1 MNPFT
6 GLKYIPNTKELLDV
20 AFARAAK
27 VSLPKSKKAPYI
39 RAREKE
45 IAKLNKVDDILAT
58 RLEEV
63 VKRFPNFDNIDPFYR
78 SLADTVVTID
88 DIRQALASV
97 TSAVRIIK
105 GIIRDANRNLR
116 KAMTSA
122 EARKLRSAAYGRI
135 SSVMRKID
143 ARLITIRKAALEYRR
158 FPSINLQLP
167 VVVIAGFPNVGK
179 SSLVTLM
186 STATPEVAEYPF
198 TTKKISVGH
207 IHFDTIEGQIL
218 DVPGLLDRPMKERNP
233 IEQRAIA
240 AIQYLADVI
249 IFLIDPT
256 LTCGYEITPQ
266 VGLLNEIRKSF
277 PEVEIFPVI
286 NKMDIASP
294 EEVQRAKNL
303 IEEATV
309 PIISALTEEGVDQIL
324 RGVIG
329 KSTKVTEKLHLLQNQ
344 SP

>member
-27 VSLPKSKKAPYI
+27 VSLPKSKKAPHV

-45 IAKLNKVDDILAT
+45 IAKLNKVDDILTT

-78 SLADTVVTID
+78 TLADTVVTID
-88 DIRQALASV
+88 EIRQALASV

-105 GIIRDANRNLR
+105 RIIRETNRNLR

-135 SSVMRKID
+135 SSVMRRID
-143 ARLITIRKAALEYRR
+143 KRLIIIRKAALEYRR
-158 FPSINLQLP
+158 FPSINLRLP

-179 SSLVTLM
+179 SSLVALL

-207 IHFDTIEGQIL
+207 IHFDSSEGQIL

-256 LTCGYEITPQ
+256 LTCGYEISSQ
-266 VGLLNEIRKSF
+266 IGLLGEIRKSF

-286 NKMDIASP
+286 NKLDIASP

-303 IEEATV
+303 VNQE
-309 PIISALTEEGVDQIL
+309 PLLIISTLTEEGVDQIL
-324 RGVIG
+324 HEIIT
-329 KSTKVTEKLHLLQNQ
+329 KSKKVTEKLLVLRNQ
-344 SP
+344 SL

>member
-20 AFARAAK
+20 AFARASK
-27 VSLPKSKKAPYI
+27 ITLPKSKKSPYV

-45 IAKLNKVDDILAT
+45 IAKLNKVNDILTT

-63 VKRFPNFDNIDPFYR
+63 VKRFPNFDNIQPFYR
-78 SLADTVVTID
+78 TLADTVVTID

-97 TSAVRIIK
+97 TSAIRIIRN
-105 GIIRDANRNLR
+105 IIKESNFKLRRSKTPTEARNLR
-116 KAMTSA
+116 A
-122 EARKLRSAAYGRI
+122 AAYGRI
-135 SSVMRKID
+135 SSVMRRID
-143 ARLITIRKAALEYRR
+143 SRLMVIRKAALEYRR
-158 FPSINLQLP
+158 FPSIDLQLP

-179 SSLVTLM
+179 SSLVTIL

-207 IHFDTIEGQIL
+207 IQLDSAEGQVL
-218 DVPGLLDRPMKERNP
+218 DVPGLLDRPMVDRNP

-240 AIQYLADVI
+240 AIQHLADVI

-256 LTCGYEITPQ
+256 LTCGYELPSQ
-266 VGLLNEIRKSF
+266 VALFNEIRKTF
-277 PEVEIFPVI
+277 PQVEIFPVI

-294 EEVQRAKNL
+294 EEVQRARNL
-303 IEEATV
+303 VDLDEI
-309 PIISALTEEGVDQIL
+309 PIISTLTQEGVEHVFQEIL
-324 RGVIG
+324 GESERIS
-329 KSTKVTEKLHLLQNQ
+329 KKLQLLQDQ
-344 SP
+344 PQ